1 MWEKYVGTDF
11 NLLVKVASEE
21 LFAMR
26 GIPSKKGT
34 K

>member
-21 LFAMR
+21 LLAMR
-26 GIPSKKGT
+26 GVVRQK
-34 K
+34 